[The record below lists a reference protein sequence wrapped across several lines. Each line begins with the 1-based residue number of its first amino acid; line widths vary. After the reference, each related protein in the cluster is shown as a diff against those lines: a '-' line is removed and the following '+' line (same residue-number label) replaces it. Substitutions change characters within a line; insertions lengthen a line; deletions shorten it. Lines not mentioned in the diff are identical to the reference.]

1 MTFHTNLSRKGFIL
15 FLLAPLCILSACSKD
30 SSTGSSGGGH
40 YMKFKL
46 NGTLVEYSGQ
56 AEGTYNKTGGSQYSS
71 GISGLKEAFV
81 ATKNNMSLALATST
95 QTQTA
100 ITYTNYTT
108 SGAGFA
114 KALISSLSY
123 FDEQG
128 KFYTTWPEEFIPA
141 IPPATEV
148 NSKIKITEAN
158 DHHIKGIFSG
168 VMYSEDY
175 SIKLVVTDGEFYVE
189 RKS

>member
-1 MTFHTNLSRKGFIL
+1 MSLHTNLSGKGFIL
-15 FLLAPLCILSACSKD
+15 FLFLPLFMLCACKKD
-30 SSTGSSGGGH
+30 SSSTASGNGH
-40 YMKFKL
+40 YVKFKL
-46 NGTLVEYSGQ
+46 NGTLVEHSGQ
-56 AEGTYNKTGGSQYSS
+56 AEGTYNKTGGAQFSS

-81 ATKNNMSLALATST
+81 ATKNNMSLALATSA
-95 QTQTA
+95 QTQTG

-108 SGAGFA
+108 SDAGLA
-114 KALISSLSY
+114 KALASSLSY

-128 KFYTTWPEEFIPA
+128 KFYTTWSEEFIPA
-141 IPPATEV
+141 IPPGTEV

-168 VMYSEDY
+168 VMYSDDY